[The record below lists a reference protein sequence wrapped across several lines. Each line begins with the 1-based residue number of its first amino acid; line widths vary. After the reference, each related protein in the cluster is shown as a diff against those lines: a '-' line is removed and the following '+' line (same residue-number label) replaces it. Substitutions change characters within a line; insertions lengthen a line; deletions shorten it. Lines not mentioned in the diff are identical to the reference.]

1 MNTNELHN
9 TIREALEKANDI
21 NAFAALSALDQLEV
35 QQPSKECHNADH
47 PSILCCP
54 HFFDTTPQHIG
65 GLTVDEVI
73 EITMA
78 VAAEHYKGYVSQGQS
93 VGSPTRL
100 MRNDLR
106 ARLTAKLQGK

>member
-1 MNTNELHN
+1 M
-9 TIREALEKANDI
+9 IREAATFIRRTGSRGDVN
-21 NAFAALSALDQLEV
+21 LSAERILAALDQLEV

-65 GLTVDEVI
+65 GLTVDEVMGI
-73 EITMA
+73 YHEWDKQ
-78 VAAEHYKGYVSQGQS
+78 AADGII
-93 VGSPTRL
+93 P
-100 MRNDLR
+100 MIPDLR